1 MSPSVP
7 PSGQPERRV
16 DDASARPRILVADD
30 EMGTLALMADVL
42 TYGGFDVTRAR
53 DGLEALVRAHEARPD
68 LALIDV
74 MMPGLD
80 GREVCRRMRAD
91 PSLAATPIILH
102 SSADGDDVDWR
113 EVGADAF
120 LQKPFSIRELPDFV
134 RKHLGRRGGAATPPA
149 ASA

>member
-1 MSPSVP
+1 MDGAPAP
-7 PSGQPERRV
+7 
-16 DDASARPRILVADD
+16 PRILVADD
-30 EMGTLALMADVL
+30 ELGTLALMAEIL

-53 DGLEALVRAHEARPD
+53 DGLEALVRALETRPD

-91 PSLAATPIILH
+91 PSLAATSIILH
-102 SSADGDDVDWR
+102 SSADQEDVDWR
-113 EVGADAF
+113 AAGADAF
-120 LQKPFSIRELPDFV
+120 LQKPFSIRELSAFV
-134 RKHLGRRGGAATPPA
+134 HRHLGRRGEPPTPPA

>member
-1 MSPSVP
+1 V
-7 PSGQPERRV
+7 E
-16 DDASARPRILVADD
+16 DAPARPRILVADD
-30 EMGTLALMADVL
+30 ELGTLALMAEIL

-53 DGLEALVRAHEARPD
+53 DGLEALVRALETRPD

-102 SSADGDDVDWR
+102 SSADSDDVDWR

-120 LQKPFSIRELPDFV
+120 LQKPFSVRELPSFV
-134 RKHLGRRGGAATPPA
+134 RGHLGRRGEPPTPPA